1 MKIYTSHSDG
11 ALLQYLHENL
21 DSLNVKLDTEEVRQV
36 REIAKRADST
46 LGDRYPTAM
55 LETLYTNSPPL

>member
-1 MKIYTSHSDG
+1 MITYTSRSDG

-21 DSLNVKLDTEEVRQV
+21 ESLNVKLDPEEVRQV

-55 LETLYTNSPPL
+55 LETLYTNSPSL